1 MKGQSKRRSF
11 RLRTKKGLE
20 TMIQNKNAPRGRAA
34 FWKYSALYLAVLLTS
49 LAVTAGMSLPSQ
61 KTYFEGKEVS
71 SVLNISDT
79 EKGTYTVTAKLFG
92 AIPVKTVTV
101 EVIPEKKLV
110 PCGDVFGVKFFTKG
124 VIVIGDT
131 DIETENGFI
140 NPARQAGIRKN
151 DVITKAN
158 GAEINTVEEL
168 AATVESS
175 KGKPLYIEYTRDGQS
190 YACEVKPALSLTDRR
205 YKTGI
210 WVRDSTAG
218 IGTMTYYNPENGS
231 FAGLGHG
238 ICDID
243 TGELMPLLR
252 ATVVDVG
259 ITDIVKGRSGA
270 PGELK
275 GVFDTEKRG
284 TLIGNT
290 AFGVYGMLDDPPKSG
305 RGALSVAGRD
315 EVHDGEASILVNPD
329 GDGVKEYAV
338 RLSKVD
344 HRSDGTKSFVVEITD
359 PALISLTGGI
369 VQGMSG
375 SPVLQDGKLAGAVTH
390 VLVGEPTKGYGI
402 FLENMLAK
410 MPELTK

>member
-1 MKGQSKRRSF
+1 M
-11 RLRTKKGLE
+11 
-20 TMIQNKNAPRGRAA
+20 
-34 FWKYSALYLAVLLTS
+34 
-49 LAVTAGMSLPSQ
+49 
-61 KTYFEGKEVS
+61 
-71 SVLNISDT
+71 
-79 EKGTYTVTAKLFG
+79 
-92 AIPVKTVTV
+92 
-101 EVIPEKKLV
+101 
-110 PCGDVFGVKFFTKG
+110 
-124 VIVIGDT
+124 
-131 DIETENGFI
+131 
-140 NPARQAGIRKN
+140 
-151 DVITKAN
+151 
-158 GAEINTVEEL
+158 
-168 AATVESS
+168 
-175 KGKPLYIEYTRDGQS
+175 
-190 YACEVKPALSLTDRR
+190 
-205 YKTGI
+205 
-210 WVRDSTAG
+210 
-218 IGTMTYYNPENGS
+218 
-231 FAGLGHG
+231 GHG